1 MGIIL
6 YLSLLASH
14 EPVHWTI
21 RCDGWKDLASE
32 VRKDEYL
39 DEQSKSDLIN
49 YFRTKVEEECD
60 FKPYDASK
68 PTRNGLVHLLR
79 ETQKP
84 TEGTDVKSPTT
95 LGETKWPKSHTVVLL
110 MTPMTKKSLL
120 SQHHN

>member
-49 YFRTKVEEECD
+49 YFSTKV
-60 FKPYDASK
+60 KKNAILNHK
-68 PTRNGLVHLLR
+68 
-79 ETQKP
+79 TQVARL
-84 TEGTDVKSPTT
+84 GTGSFISYGRRKS
-95 LGETKWPKSHTVVLL
+95 
-110 MTPMTKKSLL
+110 
-120 SQHHN
+120 